1 MSGYNVWSDAQ
12 LELKHTS
19 VRSRT
24 IHTYAF
30 SFAHIQKHESSSFD
44 VIERDIRT
52 HVNIASSWLYDMCR
66 MRCPCQRHRVYI
78 NCMCDRLC
86 LYSLLTRLVY
96 MMWVVRLNHA
106 NV

>member
-44 VIERDIRT
+44 VIERDIRESQFML
-52 HVNIASSWLYDMCR
+52 NKSRMLLFRCYRKLFELFPNRALAIAAVSML
-66 MRCPCQRHRVYI
+66 
-78 NCMCDRLC
+78 
-86 LYSLLTRLVY
+86 
-96 MMWVVRLNHA
+96 
-106 NV
+106 